1 MNNLEPLT
9 AKKATCKDLLT
20 CLYNLKP
27 TDTETLLAV
36 AKNPDATLDTIAQE
50 VHRDRSSTHRCLAKL
65 VTAGL
70 VTKETKTIK
79 GGGYYHTYTMVEPQK
94 IKKHAH
100 ERIKEITDSLN
111 KLIKSFDADLKQHI
125 ETNDTPH

>member
-1 MNNLEPLT
+1 MNNLQPLT
-9 AKKATCKDLLT
+9 TKKATCKDLLT

-36 AKNPDATLDTIAQE
+36 AKNPDATLDTIAQK
-50 VHRDRSSTHRCLAKL
+50 VNRDRSSTHRCLAKL

-79 GGGYYHTYTMVEPQK
+79 GGGYYHTYTMVEPLK
-94 IKKHAH
+94 IKKHAY

-111 KLIKSFDADLKQHI
+111 GLIKSFDADLKRHI